1 MAITF
6 WVLSFV
12 AVFSAIM
19 VITSERPITSGLFL
33 LLSFVAVAG
42 LYVTLSAPFIA
53 AMQLVVYSGAI
64 IVLILLLAGAFLFY
78 GGVSQKAAAYN
89 KLYEAREQ
97 FLEDPVAWRENRL
110 EERRKAQAE
119 AQKAREEA
127 EKAKAAAEAGGE
139 GEASAGEGQ
148 QQRGGGADPRA
159 GGQQQR
165 TGRPSVA

>member
-64 IVLILLLAGAFLFY
+64 IVLILFVIMLLNEHREAPSHRSRFVTV
-78 GGVSQKAAAYN
+78 VSILASLVVGSGIYWALSTSQ
-89 KLYEAREQ
+89 
-97 FLEDPVAWRENRL
+97 VV
-110 EERRKAQAE
+110 
-119 AQKAREEA
+119 
-127 EKAKAAAEAGGE
+127 AKAVEQSPIGGMENNVEQIADLLFSRYFIPFELISLLLLSAIVAAVFL
-139 GEASAGEGQ
+139 SKK
-148 QQRGGGADPRA
+148 R
-159 GGQQQR
+159 
-165 TGRPSVA
+165 V